1 MQILQA
7 LLRTDGAWARFWQR
21 IVLACVMFPHG
32 AQKVFGWFGG
42 FGYHATLDA
51 MSGKLGIPKP
61 LVVLVMIAEALGS
74 IGLLFGA
81 LTRVAAFGIS
91 AVMVGAI
98 MLVHRH
104 VGFFMNWTGAQGGE
118 GLEYH
123 LLALALSIPLMVW
136 GAGHFSVDGALAR
149 RISRM
154 RPGRGAPYA
163 EHCGVHAPVVGRQV
177 LVPTSRTE
185 GA

>member
-1 MQILQA
+1 MQALQA
-7 LLRTDGAWARFWQR
+7 LLRTDDAWARLWQR
-21 IVLACVMFPHG
+21 IALAVVMFPHG
-32 AQKVFGWFGG
+32 AQKLFGWFGG

-51 MSGKLGIPKP
+51 MSGQMGVPRP
-61 LVVLVMIAEALGS
+61 LVVLVMIAEAIGS

-81 LTRVAAFGIS
+81 LTRVAAFGVS
-91 AVMVGAI
+91 AVMLGAI

-104 VGFFMNWTGAQGGE
+104 VGFFMNWSGAQAGE

-123 LLALALSIPLMVW
+123 VLALALSLPLMVW
-136 GAGHFSVDGALAR
+136 GAGHLSVDGALAR

-163 EHCGVHAPVVGRQV
+163 EHGGVRAPVVGRQV
-177 LVPTSRTE
+177 TE